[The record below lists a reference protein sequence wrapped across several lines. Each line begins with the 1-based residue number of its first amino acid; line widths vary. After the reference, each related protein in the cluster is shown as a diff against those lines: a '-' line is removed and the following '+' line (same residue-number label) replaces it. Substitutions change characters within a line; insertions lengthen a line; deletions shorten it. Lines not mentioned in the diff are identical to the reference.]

1 MASPQKENGY
11 IPIANELAEAFTRY
25 RLSGQ
30 EWQVLWVILRK
41 TYGWHKKEAEISLKE
56 ISEMTGIDRG
66 KVCKIIHSLIEK
78 NVIQRV
84 LSKRSTGV
92 VQKVNT
98 SPVSYSLQKDYEKWK
113 VLPKKSTVL
122 SKRSTGVVQKVN
134 KTVDQKVNTI
144 KEKKEKIYIGGEKNS
159 PPTYSVKKSK
169 KDPYLLSFFGKV
181 YLRKTEIQYHC
192 SFKKDTELMKKLL
205 KQFPARLVR
214 KLIILYIYSASEFDI
229 QAGLTIGLFYSK
241 FNALHLEYKRR
252 REKFEKLRKRR
263 KWEKERQKL
272 EEQEKEKQEEE
283 FKQQWKKMSMLEK
296 IRHIKRLERF
306 NLPVPEWMKKGVNV

>member
-1 MASPQKENGY
+1 MASPQKENGH
-11 IPIANELAEAFTRY
+11 IDIANELAEAFAKY

-41 TYGWHKKEAEISLKE
+41 TYGWHKKEEKISLSA

-78 NVIQRV
+78 NV
-84 LSKRSTGV
+84 

-98 SPVSYSLQKDYEKWK
+98 FPATYSLQKDYEKWK
-113 VLPKKSTVL
+113 VLTKKSTVL
-122 SKRSTGVVQKVN
+122 SKRSTGVAQKVN

-144 KEKKEKIYIGGEKNS
+144 KEKKEKIIKEKIYIGGEKNS
-159 PPTYSVKKSK
+159 PPTYPVKKSK

-181 YLRKTEIQYHC
+181 YLRKTGIQYHC

-214 KLIILYIYSASEFDI
+214 KLIILYIYSATDFDI

-283 FKQQWKKMSMLEK
+283 FKQQWEKMSMLEK

-306 NLPVPEWMKKGVNV
+306 NLPVPDWMKQGVRI